1 MDSRKITCDVTKSL
15 EGHLLIAAPSLQDPF
30 FQRAVIYMC
39 SHDAQGAMGVI
50 VNYPVQNVKL
60 DDILDQLD
68 IHAHDNHALSIHF
81 GGPVDANRGF
91 VVHSSDFTA
100 EGNIIE
106 KNGISVSA
114 NITVLQALAEGRGP
128 AKGMLVLGYAGWSAG
143 QLEEE
148 IEKGSWIIAAAD
160 PQLVFATGD
169 DKKWSNAV
177 ASLGIDLGH
186 YSADVGHA

>member
-1 MDSRKITCDVTKSL
+1 MNSRKITCDATHSL
-15 EGHLLIAAPSLQDPF
+15 EGHLLIAAPALQDPF

-39 SHDAQGAMGVI
+39 SHDVNGAMGVI

-68 IHAHDNHALSIHF
+68 IDAGKDSPLPIHF

-91 VVHSSDFTA
+91 VVHSSDYSA
-100 EGNIIE
+100 EGNIID

-114 NITVLQALAEGRGP
+114 NIAVLQALAQGKGP
-128 AKGMLVLGYAGWSAG
+128 SRGMLVLGYAGWSPG
-143 QLEEE
+143 QLEAE
-148 IEKGSWIIAAAD
+148 IEQGSWIITDAD

-169 DKKWSNAV
+169 EKKWSNAV

-186 YSADVGHA
+186 FSSDVGHA